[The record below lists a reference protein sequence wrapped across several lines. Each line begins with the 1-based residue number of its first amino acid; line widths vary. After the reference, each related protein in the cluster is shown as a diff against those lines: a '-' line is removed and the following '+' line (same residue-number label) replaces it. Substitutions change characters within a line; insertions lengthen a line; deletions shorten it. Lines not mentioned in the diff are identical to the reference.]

1 MASFAPTEIR
11 VVGPRELPADG
22 KVQVWTDSGS
32 GHGHEI
38 RVCTEHLMLSVLDSG
53 DGATAIYDLRVFY
66 CRG

>member
-1 MASFAPTEIR
+1 MASFAPTEIP

-22 KVQVWTDSGS
+22 RVRVWTDSGS

-38 RVCTEHLMLSVLDSG
+38 TVCAEHLMLSVLDSG
-53 DGATAIYDLRVFY
+53 TGETAIYDLRIFY